1 MMRSLRRWLSE
12 RPLGPPAAKGNMR
25 EPNLMPHHRV
35 LPPRYALVALGSG
48 LLLVSASA
56 KSAAFSPQL
65 RALAATGAL
74 AAGLACCIVAVV
86 LTPIPR
92 AWRRLYTRTY
102 VVAVARGLT
111 LFFGAPGWVLGPL
124 LFCLAL

>member
-12 RPLGPPAAKGNMR
+12 RLIGPPAAKGSMR
-25 EPNLMPHHRV
+25 EPNLMSHHRM
-35 LPPRYALVALGSG
+35 LPPRYALIALGSG

-65 RALAATGAL
+65 RALGAAGAL

-86 LTPIPR
+86 VTPVPR
-92 AWRRLYTRTY
+92 AWRRLYARIY
-102 VVAVARGLT
+102 VVAGASGLT
-111 LFFGAPGWVLGPL
+111 PLPLGLGVWLAATLF
-124 LFCLAL
+124 

>member
-1 MMRSLRRWLSE
+1 MMRSLRRGLSE
-12 RPLGPPAAKGNMR
+12 RPIGPPAAKGSMR
-25 EPNLMPHHRV
+25 EPNLMSHHRV

-92 AWRRLYTRTY
+92 PSRRLYPRTY
-102 VVAVARGLT
+102 VVPAATWARL
-111 LFFGAPGWVLGPL
+111 
-124 LFCLAL
+124 CLASPLVCC